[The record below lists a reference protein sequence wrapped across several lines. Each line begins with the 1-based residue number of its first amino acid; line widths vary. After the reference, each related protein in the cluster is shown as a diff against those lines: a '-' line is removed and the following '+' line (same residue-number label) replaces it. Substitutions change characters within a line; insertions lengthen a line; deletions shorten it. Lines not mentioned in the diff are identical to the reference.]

1 MLNLLVK
8 QGKLRPQLNITIT
21 TDESTMKPAFGVK
34 SARIDALAI
43 QLHSDNA
50 GDIRETLQF
59 NIDKYLKFKSL
70 PFILDMSHLENGD
83 NLPLTDI
90 MAMFAVYGLSVIGL
104 RHHNAE
110 WAKYAEPHGLAF
122 ISGSKNDL
130 TDLPTTDTPPEPTPE
145 ENHSA
150 EEQDSYEIDT
160 ENDTLSNDNAAIKTV
175 EMAKMSDLVEFDREE
190 SESSALDA
198 TADENH
204 DEETVSDERVSLMPA
219 KPTIVVSTPVRT
231 GQQVYAEQADLI
243 VLGIVSPGAEVIAD
257 GNIHIYAPLR
267 GRAIA
272 GASGDTKAR
281 IFVQSMQA
289 ELVSI
294 AGVYRVFEQKLPPH
308 LHRKAVQIELQD
320 DRLAIGAI
328 VAE

>member
-1 MLNLLVK
+1 
-8 QGKLRPQLNITIT
+8 
-21 TDESTMKPAFGVK
+21 MKPAFGVK

-59 NIDKYLKFKSL
+59 NIEKYLKFKSL
-70 PFILDMSHLENGD
+70 PFILDAGHLTTGD

-90 MAMFAVYGLSVIGL
+90 MAMFAVHGLSIVGL
-104 RHHNAE
+104 RHHNLD

-122 ISGSKNDL
+122 IAGNKADL
-130 TDLPTTDTPPEPTPE
+130 TDLPNVDSPPETIQAA
-145 ENHSA
+145 ENH
-150 EEQDSYEIDT
+150 EIAHD
-160 ENDTLSNDNAAIKTV
+160 NDILMNDNDAIKTV
-175 EMAKMSDLVEFDREE
+175 EMAKMADLVEITAEDAEE
-190 SESSALDA
+190 SAF
-198 TADENH
+198 TAIDEISGTVG
-204 DEETVSDERVSLMPA
+204 EVVSDERVSLMPA

-272 GASGDTKAR
+272 GASGDAKAR

-294 AGVYRVFEQKLPPH
+294 AGIYRVFDQKLPPH
-308 LHRKAVQIELQD
+308 LHRKAVQIELQE

-328 VAE
+328 NVE

>member
-1 MLNLLVK
+1 
-8 QGKLRPQLNITIT
+8 
-21 TDESTMKPAFGVK
+21 MKPAFGVK

-59 NIDKYLKFKSL
+59 NIEKYLKFKSL
-70 PFILDMSHLENGD
+70 PFILDASHLENGD
-83 NLPLTDI
+83 HLNLTDI

-104 RHHNAE
+104 RHHNAD
-110 WAKYAEPHGLAF
+110 WAKYAEPHGLTF

-130 TDLPTTDTPPEPTPE
+130 IDLPNTDTPPQSTTEPNPATAHDQ
-145 ENHSA
+145 NSN
-150 EEQDSYEIDT
+150 QT
-160 ENDTLSNDNAAIKTV
+160 KNDDVLANDNDAIKTV
-175 EMAKMSDLVEFDREE
+175 EMAKMVDLVEFERGGEVEGNALGADKE
-190 SESSALDA
+190 SEVV
-198 TADENH
+198 H
-204 DEETVSDERVSLMPA
+204 DERVSLMPA
-219 KPTIVVSTPVRT
+219 KPTIVISTPVRT

-294 AGVYRVFEQKLPPH
+294 AGIYRVFEQKLPPH

>member
-1 MLNLLVK
+1 
-8 QGKLRPQLNITIT
+8 
-21 TDESTMKPAFGVK
+21 MKPAFGVK

-43 QLHSDNA
+43 LLHSDNA
-50 GDIRETLQF
+50 GNIRETLQF

-70 PFILDMSHLENGD
+70 PFILDAGHLDNGD

-90 MAMFAVYGLSVIGL
+90 MAMFAVHGLSIVGL
-104 RHHNAE
+104 RHHLPH
-110 WAKYAEPHGLAF
+110 WAKYAEAHGLAF
-122 ISGSKNDL
+122 IAGNKADLQELPQTEMPND
-130 TDLPTTDTPPEPTPE
+130 PIQAA
-145 ENHSA
+145 ENPIA
-150 EEQDSYEIDT
+150 QPEID
-160 ENDTLSNDNAAIKTV
+160 DGILMNDNAAIKTV
-175 EMAKMSDLVEFDREE
+175 EMAKMADLVEMVAEEHSENAFDAIDDTTE
-190 SESSALDA
+190 DII
-198 TADENH
+198 
-204 DEETVSDERVSLMPA
+204 SDERVSLMPA

-294 AGVYRVFEQKLPPH
+294 AGIYRVFDQKLPPH
-308 LHRKAVQIELQD
+308 LHRQAVQIELQD

-328 VAE
+328 NAE

>member
-1 MLNLLVK
+1 
-8 QGKLRPQLNITIT
+8 
-21 TDESTMKPAFGVK
+21 MKPAFGVK

-50 GDIRETLQF
+50 GNIRETLQF
-59 NIDKYLKFKSL
+59 NIEKYLKFKSL
-70 PFILDMSHLENGD
+70 PFILDAGHLENGEQ
-83 NLPLTDI
+83 LPLTDI
-90 MAMFAVYGLSVIGL
+90 MAMFAVHGLSIVGL
-104 RHHNAE
+104 RHHNPE

-122 ISGSKNDL
+122 IAGSKADL
-130 TDLPTTDTPPEPTPE
+130 SELPHVDTPPETVQAA
-145 ENHSA
+145 ENES
-150 EEQDSYEIDT
+150 ESYEIATD
-160 ENDTLSNDNAAIKTV
+160 DDILMNDNAAIKTV
-175 EMAKMSDLVEFDREE
+175 EMAKMADLIEITADEAQQ
-190 SESSALDA
+190 SALDA
-198 TADENH
+198 IDEISGTVG
-204 DEETVSDERVSLMPA
+204 EVVSDERVSLIPA
-219 KPTIVVSTPVRT
+219 KPTIVISTPVRT

-243 VLGIVSPGAEVIAD
+243 VLGIVSQGAEVIAD

-294 AGVYRVFEQKLPPH
+294 AGIYRVFDQKLPEH
-308 LHRKAVQIELQD
+308 LYRKAVQIELQD

-328 VAE
+328 NAE

>member
-1 MLNLLVK
+1 
-8 QGKLRPQLNITIT
+8 
-21 TDESTMKPAFGVK
+21 MKPAFGVK

-59 NIDKYLKFKSL
+59 NIEKYLKFKSL
-70 PFILDMSHLENGD
+70 PFILDAGHLTTGD

-90 MAMFAVYGLSVIGL
+90 MAMFAVHGLSIVGL
-104 RHHNAE
+104 RHHNLD
-110 WAKYAEPHGLAF
+110 WAKYAELHGLAF
-122 ISGSKNDL
+122 IAGNKADL
-130 TDLPTTDTPPEPTPE
+130 TDLPNVDSPPETIQAA
-145 ENHSA
+145 ENH
-150 EEQDSYEIDT
+150 EIAHD
-160 ENDTLSNDNAAIKTV
+160 NDILMNDNDAIKTV
-175 EMAKMSDLVEFDREE
+175 EMAKMADLVEITTKDAEE
-190 SESSALDA
+190 SAF
-198 TADENH
+198 TAIDEISGTVG
-204 DEETVSDERVSLMPA
+204 EVVSDERVSLMPA

-272 GASGDTKAR
+272 GASGDAKAR

-294 AGVYRVFEQKLPPH
+294 AGIYRVFDQKLPPH
-308 LHRKAVQIELQD
+308 LHRKAVQIELQE

-328 VAE
+328 NVE